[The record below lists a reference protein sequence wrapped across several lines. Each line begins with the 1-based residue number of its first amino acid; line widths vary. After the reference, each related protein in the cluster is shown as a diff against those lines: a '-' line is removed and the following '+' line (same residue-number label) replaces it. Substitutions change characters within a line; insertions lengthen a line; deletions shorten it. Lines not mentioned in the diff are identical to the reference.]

1 MQHIKIMFYIN
12 VLTKGGAE
20 RVMLS
25 LAQQFQAKGYE
36 VLLVTSYRDFDEY
49 EIPDNI
55 RVCALEKAQIVQSR
69 IRRNLTRIRKFRRLC
84 WQEKPDVLISFLQ
97 EPNFRSICATI
108 GLPVKN
114 IISVRNDPNVEYAGK
129 VGRFVGKWILP
140 MADGCVFQTKEAM
153 QWFPR
158 RLQRK
163 STIIPN
169 AVADVFYE
177 TPRKPRPNDI
187 VTVGRLSAQK
197 NQMLLIEAFG
207 DIEDRFPETNL
218 RIYGAGVL
226 EDALWEKINQRD
238 LTGRVFLMGT
248 TDHVEEVLAGAK
260 VFVLPSDYEGMP
272 NALMEAMAMG
282 VPSIATDCPCG
293 GPGMLIRDKENGFLF
308 PVGDRRALAELLAE
322 LLSDEEK
329 RKHVGEAARV
339 RAKEF
344 YPQKVFAIWEDY
356 ITKIVGG

>member
-36 VLLVTSYRDFDEY
+36 VLLVTSYRDLDEY

-55 RVCALEKAQIVQSR
+55 RVCALERERIVQSR
-69 IRRNLTRIRKFRRLC
+69 IRRNLTRIRKLRKLC
-84 WQEKPDVLISFLQ
+84 RQEKPDVLISFLQ
-97 EPNFRSICATI
+97 EPNFRSICAAI
-108 GLPVKN
+108 GLPIKN
-114 IISVRNDPNVEYAGK
+114 VISVRNDPNMEYAGK
-129 VGRFVGKWILP
+129 IGRFVGKWILP
-140 MADGCVFQTKEAM
+140 TADGCVFQTKEAM
-153 QWFPR
+153 RWFPK
-158 RLQRK
+158 RLQQK
-163 STIIPN
+163 SILIPN

-177 TPRKPRPNDI
+177 TPRKLRPNDI
-187 VTVGRLSAQK
+187 VSVGRLSAQK
-197 NQMLLIEAFG
+197 NHALLIEAFG
-207 DIEDRFPETNL
+207 DIADRFPETNL
-218 RIYGAGVL
+218 RIYGTGDL
-226 EDALWEKINQRD
+226 EDELRNRIDRLNLNDRI
-238 LTGRVFLMGT
+238 FLMGT

-260 VFVLPSDYEGMP
+260 VFVLPSNYEGMP
-272 NALMEAMAMG
+272 NALMEALAMG
-282 VPSIATDCPCG
+282 VPSIAADCPCG
-293 GPGMLIRDKENGFLF
+293 GPRMLIRDKENGFLF

-329 RKHVGEAARV
+329 REHVGEAARV

-344 YPQKVFAIWEDY
+344 HPQKVFTIWEDY